1 MHDFCRQAGRN
12 LAAVRQHRPLIHN
25 ITNLVVMNV
34 TANALL
40 AAGASPV
47 MAHSPDE
54 VEEMVALARALVLNI
69 GTLTSEW
76 VAAMIKA
83 ARKANALGRPV
94 VLDPVGAGATGL
106 RTRAAGEILE
116 AAAVAVIRGN
126 ASEIM
131 ALDQGSAATRGVDS
145 AHQVADA
152 AASAGRLARRLGA
165 VVAVT
170 GATDLVTD
178 GTREVRVANGHALM
192 GRITG
197 SGCSATALIAAFLAV
212 DPDPLSAAATALAFF
227 GLAGEHAGTAAPGPG
242 SFQVALLDAL
252 YTLGPEALQEGSR
265 FA

>member
-1 MHDFCRQAGRN
+1 MHDFCPRAARN
-12 LAAVRQHRPLIHN
+12 LAAVRQHQPLIHN

-76 VAAMIKA
+76 VATMIKA
-83 ARKANALGRPV
+83 ARKANALERPV

-106 RTRAAGEILE
+106 RTRAARQILE
-116 AAAVAVIRGN
+116 AAAVTVIRGN

-131 ALDQGSAATRGVDS
+131 ALDQGTATTRGVDS
-145 AHQVADA
+145 VHGVNDA
-152 AASAGRLARRLGA
+152 AASAARLAQRLGV

-178 GTREVRVANGHALM
+178 GAREVRVANGHPLM

-197 SGCSATALIAAFLAV
+197 SGCTATALIAAFLAV

-227 GLAGEHAGTAAPGPG
+227 GLAGEQAGAAAAAPG

-252 YTLGPEALQEGSR
+252 YTLGPEALQEESR

>member
-1 MHDFCRQAGRN
+1 MHDYCSQAARS
-12 LAAVRQHRPLIHN
+12 LAAVRQQQPLIHN

-47 MAHSPDE
+47 MAHSTEE
-54 VEEMVALARALVLNI
+54 VEEMVSLARALVLNI
-69 GTLTSEW
+69 GTLTSDW

-83 ARKANALGRPV
+83 ARRANTLERPV
-94 VLDPVGAGATGL
+94 VLDPVGAGATTL
-106 RTRAAGEILE
+106 RTRAARQILD
-116 AAAVAVIRGN
+116 AATITVIRGN

-131 ALDQGSAATRGVDS
+131 ALDQGTATTRGVDS
-145 AHQVADA
+145 VHGVADA
-152 AASAGRLARRLGA
+152 AASAAALSKRVGA

-178 GTREVRVANGHALM
+178 GTREVRVANGHPLM

-197 SGCSATALIAAFLAV
+197 SGCSATALIAAFSAV
-212 DPDPLSAAATALAFF
+212 DPDPLSATATALAFF
-227 GLAGEHAGTAAPGPG
+227 GLAGEQAGTVAAAPG

-252 YTLGPEALQEGSR
+252 YTLSPEALQEGSR